1 MLKCVF
7 WGDYQ
12 CINDIFRMPMEKITC
27 NSVIVSFIRFR
38 TLMPYIAHFVKF
50 GGKNKTETTLSYR

>member
-1 MLKCVF
+1 
-7 WGDYQ
+7 
-12 CINDIFRMPMEKITC
+12 MPMEKITC